1 MSTRNLVAL
10 GVMLLIGFVAF
21 AQDSVLPPGQEPVIV
36 EPFPRSQVITTIV
49 PPRRLAVDLEVV
61 GSSIGRKFYVL
72 WNDGNVTTAI
82 PEALRVEGDCPAD
95 INGDGKVGVADLVIL
110 NAEWGTDCP

>member
-1 MSTRNLVAL
+1 MKPMTVLIIGLVVV
-10 GVMLLIGFVAF
+10 GVTVVAASI

-36 EPFPRSQVITTIV
+36 EPFPRSQIVTLHV
-49 PPRRLAVDLEVV
+49 PPNRLAVDLEIV
-61 GSSIGRKFYVL
+61 GRKFYVL

-95 INGDGKVGVADLVIL
+95 FDADGIVGAADLLVFM
-110 NAEWGTDCP
+110 AAWGNCP